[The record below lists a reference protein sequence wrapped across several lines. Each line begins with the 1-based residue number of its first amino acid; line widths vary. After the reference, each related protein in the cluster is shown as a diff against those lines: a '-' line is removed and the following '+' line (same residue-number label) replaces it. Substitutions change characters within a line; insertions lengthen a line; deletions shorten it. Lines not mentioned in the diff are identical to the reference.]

1 MASAYAGDDSGIFLR
16 LLRWLMLIVSAIV
29 LIYFVI
35 LPLDWKHQL
44 FVSLAL
50 MLAAFV
56 LSRYSKG
63 QPASLALAM
72 ISLFASSRYIY
83 YRFTNTFGFGA
94 ESGSQPQ
101 TLDMIF
107 MIILLCAELYA
118 YLILVLGF
126 FQTIRP
132 LERKPVPLSGDPQQW
147 PSVDIFIPS
156 YNEPLSVV
164 RHTVWAA
171 MNLDWP
177 AHLCRV
183 YILDDGRREEFRK
196 FAEEAGCGYVTR
208 TSNEHAK
215 AGNINAALLKTTGQ
229 FVAIFDCDHVPTRS
243 FLQMTMGWFVKD
255 ERLAML
261 QTPHYFYS
269 PDPFERNLNLFR
281 KMPNEG
287 ELFYGLVQ
295 DGNDLWNATF
305 FCGSCAVLRRTAIEE
320 IKGIAVET
328 VTEDAHTSLRM
339 QIRGW
344 NTAYINIPQAA
355 GLATESLSSHIGQRI
370 RWARG
375 MCQILR
381 TDNPLTRRKLRFGQR
396 LCYFNAM
403 FHFLYSVPRLIFL
416 TAPLVYLLLGHRSIR
431 GYSLTIFAFG
441 LPHIVLSTLCSS
453 RSQGKFRYSF
463 WNEVYEAVLSPYIL
477 VPTIMALIN
486 PRLGTFNVT
495 AKGGLVPESY
505 FDWKIARPYLVL
517 LFLNVLGLIF
527 AVPRFLWWHDQ
538 PGTIAMNAF
547 WTLFNVV
554 VLAACCSIAY
564 EREQKRSHVR
574 VPLVVPVQVQLKD
587 QRWVAAQSTD
597 ISNGGV
603 ALKIPRG
610 LDLDPGELTMVR
622 FSLRSVIYD
631 LPVAVIG
638 HDIGRLRLQFEPLDL
653 HQEEALTRILYSRA
667 DSWINATD
675 TRPSDRPVR
684 SLFMIVSVAMHGMWM
699 ALRTPI
705 GRKKSPVAPAKAKVV
720 SSASAA
726 SAAGVILLILLA
738 AQMLSAAPRAA
749 RHTAAQ
755 PRHTAA
761 LAASA
766 PAFAPGAF
774 RSNKDLASL
783 GVLQSIVLN
792 GASSRASA
800 TFALPA
806 SKVVTAA
813 VLHLRYRLAAPL
825 ADRASLLA
833 VSVNGVSA
841 GSLPL
846 SHADFDQR
854 YAEDSLALPAESL
867 LPENTIEFQLMGSCL
882 RDCSAD
888 NFVTVIDPSSS
899 LEMSGQRLVLSAN
912 PTSFSAPF
920 LDPGARYPVVALALP
935 ASPGLKTLQ
944 AAGIVASWLG
954 ISAQSASVRFSV
966 SLGSVPE
973 DYAVVIGTAPSL
985 PLSLGL
991 STVDAPAILLRPNP
1005 SDPYSQVLVITGRD
1019 ERQLLQA
1026 AQALALGQFQA
1037 GNGEFQIRLGP
1048 DPGGRA
1054 SNDAPRWL
1062 GSSSIIQLGDFF
1074 SLAQLTTA
1082 IEGTQVLTFRLA
1094 PDLYFGNRGS
1104 IPFHL
1109 NFRIDG
1115 PATASSKIDLDVTL
1129 NDVAVASIGVAADA
1143 TLIQHANI
1151 SLPVSALNPYGNRLQ
1166 LVWKPRDEV
1175 ADAEGHRAQVM
1186 RNSSID
1192 LAGIHHFVALP
1203 QLERLAESGY
1213 PFTRYA
1219 DLSQT
1224 AFVLANSS
1232 SPEQINAYLNLI
1244 ARFAAETGYPA
1255 LRVSVLSADRLASVR
1270 DRDFILLANFSD
1282 SAAVSALDASSPLRV
1297 GRGMV
1302 RLADHDNWW
1311 LRLRRS
1317 AWNVAGR
1324 TRQSIEDLLEADP
1337 PPQGVVAGFESPFQ
1351 PGRTAVLI
1359 LGQTDAGIELV
1370 ATRLAGIGREGAVY
1384 GSISVLYNGRF
1395 ESLYLSREEYQVGSL
1410 PRYQTMN
1417 LWVIQHIYLVPL
1429 LVLISCVLPVFW
1441 LHPWIERRVRLR
1453 LEGHP

>member
-1 MASAYAGDDSGIFLR
+1 MATTYAGDDTGIVVR
-16 LLRWLMLIVSAIV
+16 LLRWLMLLISAIV

-56 LSRYSKG
+56 LSHYSKG
-63 QPASLALAM
+63 QPASLVLAV
-72 ISLFASSRYIY
+72 ISLFASSRYIF
-83 YRFTNTFGFGA
+83 YRFTNTLGFGA

-107 MIILLCAELYA
+107 MLILLGAELYA
-118 YLILVLGF
+118 YTILVLGF

-132 LERKPVPLSGDPQQW
+132 LQRKPLPLPADPQQW
-147 PSVDIFIPS
+147 PSVDLFIPS

-177 AHLCRV
+177 AELCRV

-215 AGNINAALLKTTGQ
+215 AGNINAALSKTTGQ

-243 FLQMTMGWFVKD
+243 FLQMTMGWFIKD
-255 ERLAML
+255 ERLAMV

-403 FHFLYSVPRLIFL
+403 FHFLYAVPRLIFL
-416 TAPLVYLLLGHRSIR
+416 TAPLVYLLFGHRSIR

-477 VPTIMALIN
+477 FPTLMALIN
-486 PRLGTFNVT
+486 PKLGTFNVT

-517 LFLNVLGLIF
+517 LFLNILGLIF
-527 AVPRFLWWHDQ
+527 AVPRILWWHDQ
-538 PGTIAMNAF
+538 PGTVAMNVF

-554 VLAACCSIAY
+554 VLASCCSIAY

-574 VPLVVPVQVQLKD
+574 VPLAIPVQVQLKD
-587 QRWVAAQSTD
+587 QRWVQAQTTD

-603 ALKIPRG
+603 SIKIPRG
-610 LDLDPGELTMVR
+610 LDLDAGELTTVR
-622 FSLRSVIYD
+622 FSLRSVVHD
-631 LPVAVIG
+631 LPVAVVA
-638 HDIGRLRLQFEPLDL
+638 HDIGRLRLRFEPLDL
-653 HQEEALTRILYSRA
+653 AQEEALTRILYSRA

-675 TRPSDRPVR
+675 TRPFDRPLR
-684 SLFMIVSVAMHGMWM
+684 SLFMIVSVAMRGLLM

-705 GRKKSPVAPAKAKVV
+705 GQKKNPAPPKKVKAVPAADRASVA
-720 SSASAA
+720 
-726 SAAGVILLILLA
+726 GIILLILLA
-738 AQMLSAAPRAA
+738 PQTRAAMPQAGRHTTPEPSPAAP
-749 RHTAAQ
+749 
-755 PRHTAA
+755 
-761 LAASA
+761 LAE
-766 PAFAPGAF
+766 PAPGTF
-774 RSNKDLASL
+774 HSTKDLASL
-783 GVLQSIVLN
+783 GMLQPIVLN
-792 GASSRASA
+792 GSSSRAA
-800 TFALPA
+800 TTFALSA

-813 VLHLRYRLAAPL
+813 TLHLRYRLAAPL
-825 ADRASLLA
+825 ADRSSQLA
-833 VSVNGVSA
+833 VIVNGVTA
-841 GSLPL
+841 GSLSLTHPDL
-846 SHADFDQR
+846 DQR
-854 YAEDSLALPAESL
+854 DAEDSLLLPADSL
-867 LPENTIEFQLMGSCL
+867 LPENTIEFQLIGSCL
-882 RDCSAD
+882 RDCSAG
-888 NFVTVIDPSSS
+888 NFVTLIDPSSS
-899 LEMSGQRLVLSAN
+899 LEMSGQRLALSTNA
-912 PTSFSAPF
+912 TSFLSPF
-920 LDPGARYPVVALALP
+920 LNPGQLYPVVALALP
-935 ASPGLKTLQ
+935 ASAGFKTLQ
-944 AAGIVASWLG
+944 AAGIIASWLG
-954 ISAQSASVRFSV
+954 INAQSSSVRFAV
-966 SLGSVPE
+966 SLGSIPA
-973 DYAVVIGTAPSL
+973 DDAVLIGTAPSL

-991 STVDAPAILLRPNP
+991 SDVDAPAIILRPNP
-1005 SDPYSQVLVITGRD
+1005 SDPYSQVLIVTGRD
-1019 ERQLLQA
+1019 DKQLLQA
-1026 AQALALGQFQA
+1026 AQALALEQFQP
-1037 GNGEFQIRLGP
+1037 GSGEFQLRPGP
-1048 DPGGRA
+1048 EPMGRQP
-1054 SNDAPRWL
+1054 NDAPRWL
-1062 GSSSIIQLGDFF
+1062 GSSSVIQLGDFF
-1074 SLAQLTTA
+1074 SPAQLTTA

-1094 PDLYFGNRGS
+1094 PDLYYGNRGS

-1115 PATASSKIDLDVTL
+1115 PTTASSKIDLDVTL
-1129 NDVAVASIGVAADA
+1129 NDAAVASIGVAADA

-1151 SLPVSALNPYGNRLQ
+1151 SLPVSALNPYGNRLK
-1166 LVWKPRDEV
+1166 LEWKPQDESV
-1175 ADAEGHRAQVM
+1175 DAEGHQAQVM
-1186 RNSSID
+1186 RNSTID

-1203 QLERLAESGY
+1203 QLERFAESGY

-1224 AFVLANSS
+1224 TFVFANPN
-1232 SPEQINAYLNLI
+1232 SPEQIGAYLNLV

-1255 LRVSVLSADRLASVR
+1255 LRVAVLSADRIASIR

-1282 SAAVSALDASSPLRV
+1282 SAAVSALDSSSPLRV
-1297 GRGMV
+1297 ARGSV
-1302 RLADHDNWW
+1302 RLADNDNWW

-1337 PPQGVVAGFESPFQ
+1337 PPQAVVAGFESPFQ

-1359 LGQTDAGIELV
+1359 LGQTDAAIEL
-1370 ATRLAGIGREGAVY
+1370 AGARLAGIGREGAVY

-1395 ESLYLSREEYQVGSL
+1395 ESLYLSREEYQLGSL

-1441 LHPWIERRVRLR
+1441 LHPWIERKVRLR
-1453 LEGHP
+1453 LEGHS